1 MKALSEN
8 IGLVRGKKVLL
19 RLDFNVPITRDVS
32 GTLSIADD
40 FRIRQAL
47 PTITMLRD
55 AGAHVFIIAHIESDE
70 TNSLA
75 LIADYLKKII
85 PIDFVI
91 DAVDY
96 VKKNVNAAA
105 HIEAANDVTAPLG
118 TVTLFENIRQYSEE
132 KSNDVG
138 FAQLFATFADFY
150 VNDAFSVSH
159 RAHTSVVAVPLAV
172 KQLNKAV
179 FAGPLLINE
188 VNNLSKAFSPVA
200 PFLFIVGGAKF
211 ETKMAL
217 VQKFLDRADFVFV
230 GGALAN
236 DILKAQGYNVGKSLV
251 SQGVDLSSVISHP
264 HLIAPI
270 DVLIQG
276 GVIKL
281 PSDVSDD
288 DIILDVGPQTVAYL
302 VGKVGVAKTIVWNG
316 PLGKYQDGFR
326 QSTEELGHAIAV
338 RTKNANGVD
347 GIANDGALSL
357 IGGGDTLAVVKTD
370 DLANM
375 SFVSTGGG
383 AMLDFLAS
391 ETLPGI
397 DALR

>member
-19 RLDFNVPITRDVS
+19 RLDFNVPIARDAS

-47 PTITMLRD
+47 PTISMLHD
-55 AGAHVFIIAHIESDE
+55 AGARVYIVAHIESE
-70 TNSLA
+70 VTNSLS
-75 LIADYLKKII
+75 LVADYLNKIM
-85 PIDFVI
+85 PVNFVI
-91 DAVDY
+91 DAIDY
-96 VKKNVNAAA
+96 MKKNMT
-105 HIEAANDVTAPLG
+105 NDVTAPLG
-118 TVTLFENIRQYSEE
+118 TVTLFENIRQYTEE

-138 FAQLFATFADFY
+138 FALLFATFADFF

-159 RAHTSVVAVPLAV
+159 RAHASVVAVPLAV

-188 VNNLSKAFSPVA
+188 VSNLSKAFSPTA

-211 ETKMAL
+211 ETKIAL

-236 DILKAQGYNVGKSLV
+236 DILKAQGYPVGKSLV

-270 DVLIQG
+270 DVLVQG
-276 GVIKL
+276 GLVKL

-302 VGKVGVAKTIVWNG
+302 VEKVGIAKTIVWNG

-338 RTKNANGVD
+338 RTKHTDGVD
-347 GIANDGALSL
+347 SATHDGALSL
-357 IGGGDTLAVVKTD
+357 IGGGDTLAVVKAD